1 MAYQTTIN
9 ENYQGIR
16 MPGKLAVDGGV
27 PVRKQLLPYG
37 HQWIDDDD
45 IEAVTSVLKTDWITQ
60 GPLVNE
66 FEQVVS
72 RYCHARYAVAF
83 SSGTAALHG
92 TAFAAGIA
100 PGNEVITTPIT
111 FVADG
116 NCALYQ
122 GGTVKFADI
131 QTTTYNIDPQKIKK
145 TINSKTKAI
154 IPVDFAGQPC
164 DLDEIND
171 IACEH
176 GIPVLEDAAHAL
188 GAEYK
193 GKKVGAL
200 ADMTI
205 LSFHPVKA
213 ITTGEGGMV
222 LTDNQEYFERLQTF
236 RTHGIT
242 KDTKKLQ
249 KNEGAWYYEM
259 QELGYNYRL
268 TDFQCAL
275 GISQCKK
282 LEKFIRR
289 RREIAK
295 RYTEAFKDLP
305 EIVTPFEKKD
315 VRSAYHIY
323 VIQLQLEK
331 LVADRKT
338 IFDALRAENIGA
350 QVHYIPVHY
359 QPYYRQHYGYKKG
372 DFPHAERYYEC
383 AVTLPLF
390 PKMTDQDIEDVIQA
404 VHKIITFYRKT

>member
-1 MAYQTTIN
+1 
-9 ENYQGIR
+9 
-16 MPGKLAVDGGV
+16 MPGKLALDGGV
-27 PVRKQLLPYG
+27 PVRKQFLPYG
-37 HQWIDDDD
+37 HQWIDTDD
-45 IEAVTSVLKTDWITQ
+45 IEAVTAVLKTDWITQ
-60 GPLVNE
+60 GPLVND
-66 FEQVVS
+66 FEQVIS

-92 TAFAAGIA
+92 AAFAAGIS
-100 PGNEVITTPIT
+100 PGSEIITTPIT

-122 GGTVKFADI
+122 GGSVKLADI
-131 QTTTYNIDPQKIKK
+131 QKTTYNIDPYNIKK
-145 TINSKTKAI
+145 TITSKTEAL

-164 DLDEIND
+164 DIDEIND
-171 IACEH
+171 IAQEH
-176 GIPVLEDAAHAL
+176 GIPVIEDAAHAL

-222 LTDNQEYFERLQTF
+222 LTGNQEFYERLQTF

-242 KDTKKLQ
+242 KDAKKLQ

-259 QELGYNYRL
+259 QDLGFNYRL

-282 LEKFIRR
+282 LDQFIHR

-295 RYTEAFKDLP
+295 RYTDAFTELP
-305 EIVTPFEKKD
+305 EIVAPYEKKD

-323 VIQLQLEK
+323 VIQLEIEK
-331 LVADRKT
+331 LQANRKT

-359 QPYYRQHYGYKKG
+359 HPYYQQHGGYKKG
-372 DFPHAERYYEC
+372 DFPNAERYYERTI
-383 AVTLPLF
+383 TLPLF
-390 PKMTDQDIEDVIQA
+390 PKMTNQDIEDVIQA
-404 VHKIITFYRKT
+404 VQKIITFYRKA